1 MAVPTLVKY
10 LAGMGIIFLMFFG
23 AILLNKDS
31 EFGGVDGAGEEAI
44 IEIAPD
50 YEPWFSP
57 LWEPKP
63 ETESMLFALQAAI
76 GAGVI
81 GYFIGHETAKA
92 KNEKEK

>member
-1 MAVPTLVKY
+1 MAFPTWVKY
-10 LAGMGIIFLMFFG
+10 LAGVGIIFLMFFG
-23 AILLNKDS
+23 AILLNRDS
-31 EFGGVDGAGEEAI
+31 EFGGADGAGEEAI
-44 IEIAPD
+44 LEIAPD

-81 GYFIGHETAKA
+81 GYFIGQETAKR
-92 KNEKEK
+92 KDEREK